1 MPQPNTIEEKK
12 QLLVEGNDQRNFFEA
27 FIKHLNRQNVQIQN
41 FGGVNELRGFLRGFI
56 KVPDFHSVESI
67 GIVRDA
73 ETNADGAFQ
82 SVVTAI
88 EAVGLPIPERA
99 DQKKTDYPRVSV
111 LILPDGR
118 SPGMLETLLNRS
130 FADDSVNG
138 CIDVFFQCV
147 NDLPNGQIQRPE
159 KARTHAYL
167 STRPEPQFSV
177 GVAAKNNYWDLDHKE
192 FEPIRSFLA
201 GL

>member
-1 MPQPNTIEEKK
+1 M
-12 QLLVEGNDQRNFFEA
+12 VEGNDQRNFFEA
-27 FIKHLNRQNVQIQN
+27 FIKHLNRQNIQIQN

-73 ETNADGAFQ
+73 ETNAASAFQ

-88 EAVGLPIPERA
+88 EAVGLPIPERT
-99 DQKKTDYPRVSV
+99 DQKKTDCPRVSV

-147 NDLPNGQIQRPE
+147 NDLPNGHDSETRKGQNTRLSLDA
-159 KARTHAYL
+159 ART
-167 STRPEPQFSV
+167 PIFSRR
-177 GVAAKNNYWDLDHKE
+177 GSEK
-192 FEPIRSFLA
+192 
-201 GL
+201 

>member
-1 MPQPNTIEEKK
+1 MPQPHRIEEKK

-27 FIKHLNRQNVQIQN
+27 FLKHLNRQDVQIQN
-41 FGGVNELRGFLRGFI
+41 FGGINELRGFL
-56 KVPDFHSVESI
+56 
-67 GIVRDA
+67 
-73 ETNADGAFQ
+73 
-82 SVVTAI
+82 
-88 EAVGLPIPERA
+88 
-99 DQKKTDYPRVSV
+99 TDCPRVSV

-147 NDLPNGQIQRPE
+147 NDLPGRQIQKPE

-177 GVAAKNNYWDLDHKE
+177 GVAAKNNYWDLDHEE